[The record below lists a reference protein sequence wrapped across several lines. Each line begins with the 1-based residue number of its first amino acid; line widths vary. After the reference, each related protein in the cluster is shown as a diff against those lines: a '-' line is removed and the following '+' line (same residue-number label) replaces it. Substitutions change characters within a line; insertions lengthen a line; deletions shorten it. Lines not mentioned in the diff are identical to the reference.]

1 MGDSL
6 TQLYTDL
13 DDIRQARRDAL
24 KAGKSLNIPG
34 SFNVTQYDLKELRR
48 EEARI
53 LKRIRR
59 LQGIPPQSSYAY
71 NSDRDL
77 TDFREGGYE

>member
-13 DDIRQARRDAL
+13 DEIRQARRDAL
-24 KAGKSLNIPG
+24 KAGKSVNIPG

-48 EEARI
+48 EEVRI

-59 LQGIPPQSSYAY
+59 LKGIPPQSSPSYRAET
-71 NSDRDL
+71 SL
-77 TDFREGGYE
+77 TDYREADV